1 MTQSTLNQKDRVLL
15 ISRSEG
21 FGLFWKFFMFFFT
34 LGLKSVWRCSSTIS
48 PFTPYTSKHVR
59 NKKSFNFITT
69 GIPSGSQTHRS
80 FLQKQEHLVRGWPD
94 SVSSSSAALLVLLNT
109 K

>member
-1 MTQSTLNQKDRVLL
+1 MTQSTLNQKDRALL

-21 FGLFWKFFMFFFT
+21 FGLFWKFFMFFFFT
-34 LGLKSVWRCSSTIS
+34 LCLKSVWRCCSTIS
-48 PFTPYTSKHVR
+48 PFTPCTSKHVR

-80 FLQKQEHLVRGWPD
+80 FLQKQEHLVRGWT
-94 SVSSSSAALLVLLNT
+94 SSAALLVLLNT